1 MAPAQTTATNATHGV
16 PAHPL
21 KNANA
26 APTQGKKDLLPA
38 KARQVL
44 EEKLSSADV
53 MQLEEE
59 YGAHK

>member
-1 MAPAQTTATNATHGV
+1 MAPAQTTTTHGV

-21 KNANA
+21 KNTNA
-26 APTQGKKDLLPA
+26 APTQGSKDLLPA
-38 KARQVL
+38 KARQAL

-53 MQLEEE
+53 MRLEEE